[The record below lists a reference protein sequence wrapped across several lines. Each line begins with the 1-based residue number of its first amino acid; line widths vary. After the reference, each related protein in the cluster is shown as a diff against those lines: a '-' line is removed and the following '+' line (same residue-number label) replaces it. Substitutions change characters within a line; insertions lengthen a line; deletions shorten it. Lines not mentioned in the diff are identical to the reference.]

1 MFILN
6 TLSYEGRMQ
15 ASENSHDD
23 FLFIDDSDE
32 DEILAFGSNET
43 WQVLIVDDDPEIHS
57 VTQLAL
63 SDLVVL
69 GRRLEYLHAYSGKDA
84 CQLIEEHDD
93 IVLVLLDVV
102 METDDAGLNVVK
114 HIRETLQRR
123 DIRIVLRT
131 GQPGYAPEESVI
143 KEYDIN
149 DYKTKTELTR
159 RKLVTTVFAA
169 IRSFQQIATV
179 NENRQ
184 GLEKIVSGSTE
195 LSSQHSLSSY
205 SQGVLEQLK
214 MLISE
219 EITAV
224 FCARGQGI
232 IDNIDDLSFYVLA
245 QTGFHNNIVNQKL
258 DNLQDEK
265 ASKQVKTCFLQQKHQ
280 YQDDSLN
287 LYVAKGDYR
296 AVIYVELPCPL
307 TETQTQ
313 LLNVFLTG
321 VAVGYEN
328 VHLFQKLTNAAYKDW
343 LTNLPNRL
351 EFVRLLDNFAQNDE
365 KNNVAAL
372 IDINHFSDINDAL
385 GQDIGNKL
393 LTAVGQRLQ
402 VMDSECQFAR
412 VGADVFGIIGPTH
425 HVTPANLMAIFHQ
438 PFSAGDQHLP
448 INACFGLCTKKHAQS
463 SGVQVLNQINIALNI
478 AKKNRL
484 EHFAYYHS
492 DIEDQ
497 MQWRLNM
504 ISQLRKDFANDCL
517 ELWYQPQLSL
527 STGQVIGAEALLR
540 WRTANG
546 KFVSPAVFIPLA
558 EYSGLIIE
566 IGDWVI
572 AQACKQLQA
581 LEQNF
586 SDISISV
593 NVSIPQFRQDNFVNN
608 IIKTITEHRISPG
621 KLELEI
627 TENILMD
634 EPQIIIDALT
644 KLKSQGISIALDDFG
659 TGFSS
664 LSYLQKLPLNRLK
677 IDRSFVTDIDKEG
690 QSVIAETIINLG
702 KKMQLK
708 VIAEGIEEIEQQE
721 RLTELGCDE
730 VQGFYY
736 AKPMPANEF
745 INYLQQQ
752 SK

>member
-1 MFILN
+1 M
-6 TLSYEGRMQ
+6 LSYEGGMQ

-84 CQLIEEHDD
+84 CQLIEKNDD

-114 HIRETLQRR
+114 YIRETLQRK

-184 GLEKIVSGSTE
+184 GLEKIVSGATE
-195 LSSQHSLSSY
+195 LSSQHSLSTY
-205 SQGVLEQLK
+205 SQSVLTQLRT
-214 MLISE
+214 LISDD
-219 EITAV
+219 ITAV

-245 QTGFHNNIVNQKL
+245 QVGFDDNLINQKI
-258 DNLQDEK
+258 DTLQDHQ
-265 ASKQVKTCFLQQKHQ
+265 ASKQVKACYLQQKHQ

-287 LYVAKGDYR
+287 LYVAKGDFR
-296 AVIYVELPCPL
+296 AVIHVKISNPL
-307 TETQTQ
+307 TEIQTQ
-313 LLNVFLTG
+313 LLNVFITG

-328 VHLFQKLTNAAYKDW
+328 VHLFQKLTNAAYRDW

-351 EFVRLLDNFAQNDE
+351 EFVRLLDNFAQNE
-365 KNNVAAL
+365 CKNTVAAL

-385 GQDIGNKL
+385 GQDIGNQL
-393 LTAVGQRLQ
+393 LTAVGQRIQTMGCDCKL
-402 VMDSECQFAR
+402 AR
-412 VGADVFGIIGPTH
+412 VGADVFGIIGPADCL
-425 HVTPANLMAIFHQ
+425 TPDKLIALFHQ
-438 PFSAGDQHLP
+438 PFAAGEQHLP
-448 INACFGLCTKKHAQS
+448 INACFGLCTKEHAQS

-504 ISQLRKDFANDCL
+504 IRQLRNDFADDCL

-527 STGQVIGAEALLR
+527 TTGKVIGAEALLR
-540 WRTANG
+540 WRTADG

-572 AQACKQLQA
+572 SQACKQLKI
-581 LEQNF
+581 LEENF
-586 SDISISV
+586 SELSISV
-593 NVSIPQFRQDNFVNN
+593 NVSIPQFRQDNFVDN
-608 IIKTITEHRISPG
+608 IINTITQHKIKPN

-644 KLKSQGISIALDDFG
+644 KLKAQGISIALDDFG

-664 LSYLQKLPLNRLK
+664 LSYLQKLPLDRLK
-677 IDRSFVTDIDKEG
+677 VDRAFVTDIHKEG

-702 KKMQLK
+702 QKMQLK

-721 RLTELGCDE
+721 RLIELGCDE

-736 AKPMPANEF
+736 AKPMPADEF
-745 INYLQQQ
+745 INFLQQQ
-752 SK
+752 S

>member
-1 MFILN
+1 
-6 TLSYEGRMQ
+6 MQ

-32 DEILAFGSNET
+32 DEILASGTNET

-84 CQLIEEHDD
+84 CQLIEENDD

-102 METDDAGLNVVK
+102 METDDAGLHVVK
-114 HIRETLQRR
+114 HIRETLQRT

-195 LSSQHSLSSY
+195 LSSQHSLSTY
-205 SQGVLEQLK
+205 SQEVLEQLK
-214 MLISE
+214 NLISDD
-219 EITAV
+219 ITAV

-232 IDNIDDLSFYVLA
+232 IENIDDLSFYVLA
-245 QTGFHNNIVNQKL
+245 QTGLDNKLINQKL
-258 DNLQDEK
+258 DCLQDEK
-265 ASKQVKTCFLQQKHQ
+265 ASKQVKACFLQQKHQ
-280 YQDDSLN
+280 YFDESLN

-296 AVIYVELPCPL
+296 AVVHVELPSPL
-307 TETQTQ
+307 TEIQTQ

-321 VAVGYEN
+321 AAVGYEN

-351 EFVRLLDNFAQNDE
+351 DFVRLLDNFAQNDE
-365 KNNVAAL
+365 KDNIAAL

-393 LTAVGQRLQ
+393 LAAVGQRLQ
-402 VMDSECQFAR
+402 SMNSVCQFAR
-412 VGADVFGIIGPTH
+412 VGADVFGIIGPVDQ
-425 HVTPANLMAIFHQ
+425 VTPANLMAIFHQ

-448 INACFGLCTKKHAQS
+448 INACFGFCTKEHAQS

-504 ISQLRKDFANDCL
+504 IGQLRKDFANDRL

-527 STGQVIGAEALLR
+527 STGKVIGAEALLR
-540 WRTANG
+540 WRTTSG
-546 KFVSPAVFIPLA
+546 EFISPAVFIPLA

-572 AQACKQLQA
+572 TQACKQLQA
-581 LEQNF
+581 LEQSF
-586 SDISISV
+586 ADISISV
-593 NVSIPQFRQDNFVNN
+593 NVSIPQFRQTNFVRST
-608 IIKTITEHRISPG
+608 IETLTKHQIKPG

-634 EPQIIIDALT
+634 EPQVIIDALAT
-644 KLKSQGISIALDDFG
+644 LKSKGVSIALDDFG

-664 LSYLQKLPLNRLK
+664 LNYLQKLPLDRLK
-677 IDRSFVTDIDKEG
+677 VDRAFVTDIHKEG

-708 VIAEGIEEIEQQE
+708 VIAEGIEEIEQQN

-745 INYLQQQ
+745 INFLQQK
-752 SK
+752 SF

>member
-1 MFILN
+1 
-6 TLSYEGRMQ
+6 MQ

-32 DEILAFGSNET
+32 DEILASDGNET

-84 CQLIEEHDD
+84 CQLIKEHSD

-114 HIRETLQRR
+114 YIREELQRK

-195 LSSQHSLSSY
+195 LSSQHSLSTF
-205 SQGVLEQLK
+205 SQGVLSQLQT
-214 MLISE
+214 LISDD
-219 EITAV
+219 ISAV

-245 QTGFHNNIVNQKL
+245 QTGYDDNLINQKL
-258 DNLQDEK
+258 DKLQSEVV
-265 ASKQVKTCFLQQKHQ
+265 SKQVKACFLQQKHH
-280 YQDDSLN
+280 YQEDSLN
-287 LYVAKGDYR
+287 LYVAKGDHR
-296 AVIYVELPCPL
+296 AVIHVSLSTPM

-351 EFVRLLDNFAQNDE
+351 EFVRLLDDFAQNTAT
-365 KNNVAAL
+365 NNVAAL

-402 VMDSECQFAR
+402 SINRDCQFSR
-412 VGADVFGIIGPTH
+412 VGADVFGIIGSAE
-425 HVTPANLMAIFHQ
+425 HVTPENLMAIFHQ
-438 PFSAGDQHLP
+438 PFIAGEQHLP
-448 INACFGLCTKKHAQS
+448 INACFGLCTKEHAQS

-504 ISQLRKDFANDCL
+504 ISQLRNDFSNDCL

-527 STGQVIGAEALLR
+527 ATGKVIGAEALLR
-540 WRTANG
+540 WRTADG
-546 KFVSPAVFIPLA
+546 QFVSPAVFIPLA

-572 AQACKQLQA
+572 KQACLQLQS
-581 LEQNF
+581 LEK
-586 SDISISV
+586 SYADISISV
-593 NVSIPQFRQDNFVNN
+593 NVSIPQFRQDNFVEN
-608 IIKTITEHRISPG
+608 IINTITEHKINPS

-644 KLKSQGISIALDDFG
+644 RLKSQGISIALDDFG

-664 LSYLQKLPLNRLK
+664 LSYLQKLPLDRLK
-677 IDRSFVTDIDKEG
+677 VDRAFVTDIEKEG
-690 QSVIAETIINLG
+690 QSVIAETIISLG

-708 VIAEGIEEIEQQE
+708 VIAEGIEELGQQE
-721 RLTELGCDE
+721 RLIELGCDE

-736 AKPMPANEF
+736 AKPMPAEDFIEF
-745 INYLQQQ
+745 LQQQ
-752 SK
+752 S